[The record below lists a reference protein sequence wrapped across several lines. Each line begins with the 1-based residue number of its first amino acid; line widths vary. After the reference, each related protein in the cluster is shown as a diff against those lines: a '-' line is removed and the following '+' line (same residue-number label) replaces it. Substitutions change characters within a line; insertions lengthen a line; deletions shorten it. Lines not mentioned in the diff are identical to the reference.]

1 MPSHPAKNDLIN
13 ETNLQK
19 NRIFESLLKNIDLT
33 AKKKTDDMSF
43 LEHLEELRWH
53 LIRSIVVV
61 ITGAIVIFLAKDWIF
76 EDIIFGPRSKSFF
89 SYRALCGFSEAIG
102 FGDRLCMSP
111 PEFNIIG
118 VAFGELFVTH
128 LKVSLILGFVV
139 AFPYVFWE
147 FWRFIKPGLHKHEAS
162 AARGIV
168 FVCSSLFIFG
178 VLFGYYVIS
187 PFAINFLGGYQIEG
201 AVSQPSLSS
210 YVNYMTMFTV
220 PTGIVFELPVVV
232 YFLSKIGLITP
243 EFMKKY
249 RKHAFVLILI
259 LAAIITPPDIMTQ
272 FLIGIPLY
280 ILYELSIFVAKRVTK
295 QQEKLLQIESNDKN
309 IK

>member
-1 MPSHPAKNDLIN
+1 MRRPLATK
-13 ETNLQK
+13 T
-19 NRIFESLLKNIDLT
+19 
-33 AKKKTDDMSF
+33 KKTNDEMSF
-43 LEHLEELRWH
+43 LDHLEELRWH

-61 ITGAIVIFLAKDWIF
+61 IIGAIVIFLAKDWIF
-76 EDIIFGPRSKSFF
+76 KDVIFGPRSSSFF
-89 SYRALCGFSEAIG
+89 SYRALCSLSESLG
-102 FGDRLCMSP
+102 MGDRLCLFP

-147 FWRFIKPGLHKHEAS
+147 FWRFVKPGLHKHEAS

-178 VLFGYYVIS
+178 VLFGYFVIS
-187 PFAINFLGGYQIEG
+187 PFAIRFLGGYQIEG
-201 AVSQPSLSS
+201 AISQPSLSS

-220 PTGIVFELPVVV
+220 PTGVVFELPVVV

-243 EFMKKY
+243 EFMRKY

-280 ILYELSIFVAKRVTK
+280 ILYELSIFVSKRVTK
-295 QQEKLLQIESNDKN
+295 NLEKSLQVQSYDKN